1 MLKSMQLVFPLNAQ
15 IQMEVISRYGFPG
28 GNEGVI
34 LCKHIKLSET
44 IYD

>member
-28 GNEGVI
+28 DNEGEI
-34 LCKHIKLSET
+34 PWKHIKLTET
-44 IYD
+44 IHD